1 MLSLPAGVGVFQVL
15 VREYHHIVDL
25 TAKTCDCRRWQLTS
39 IPCRHAVSYLRHER
53 ITPESVLQS
62 CYSLEAYNN
71 AYAHSIWP
79 CKDKSQWEKVD
90 APQVLPPV
98 YEKRVGRPP
107 KARKKQA
114 HEVPGKN
121 GPRLTRHGV
130 TIHCKHCSE
139 AGHNSVGCSL
149 KRRGFTAEDAKAL
162 VARTQATLEK
172 EAQEQA
178 MRAAADQVPS
188 EQVTENEIPDPLN
201 ISSTQPPPF
210 EYLT

>member
-1 MLSLPAGVGVFQVL
+1 MKVFYQAVTRWKIITMHMLPAFGL
-15 VREYHHIVDL
+15 
-25 TAKTCDCRRWQLTS
+25 AKIS
-39 IPCRHAVSYLRHER
+39 
-53 ITPESVLQS
+53 
-62 CYSLEAYNN
+62 
-71 AYAHSIWP
+71 HSG
-79 CKDKSQWEKVD
+79 KR
-90 APQVLPPV
+90 VLPPV

-162 VARTQATLEK
+162 VARMQATLER

-201 ISSTQPPPF
+201 ISSII
-210 EYLT
+210 